1 MLIKFYMLTLI
12 VGILFFSCSDENN
25 IDKMMPY
32 PEESSAKIN
41 RGLVSL
47 VKTEGSNF
55 ISWRKLVE
63 DDKDQVFYLWRK
75 SGKKIEVIAQTKQTH
90 YIDSSIENRNQKYG
104 ISLQPSDK
112 PENFVE
118 TVDDMNPLYSS
129 LVYDLQTD
137 YKQAFVVTGDLTGDG
152 ELEVLINYS
161 QMDRV
166 DPYEKAW
173 MKSTHPFILTAFTKY
188 GEKLWEFN
196 RGLGIEAGKNY
207 SPVVVW
213 DLNAD
218 GKCEVI
224 LKTNRSNDPMNY
236 EEEYISILDGT
247 NGEIIRENKWPQ
259 PVSDDYNSN
268 SRNYIAIA
276 HLDGINPT
284 IVVGRGLYHTQIIYG
299 YDTNLNL
306 TWERIIGSDI
316 KKRFEN
322 KILNKIWSM
331 ISNDKSRGSHSLP
344 IADIDENGTEEIFWG
359 EHVITENGEDLW
371 KIEEKIPYTGQP
383 DIVFAADMIKNIPG
397 KEIYYLRE
405 GWGEESEDI
414 GIMLVSS
421 EGKTIWS
428 KWGYTHVDGGWAAPV
443 ISNKNDW
450 QFFNYDIKK
459 KIWKPGQHSFNQPN
473 QQLIDSKGEI
483 ISYPDS
489 SWIGS
494 FTVDWEGDG
503 IKEICKKD
511 GSVTRYNDELLAK
524 FDKGIQWAGDL
535 WGDHREEI
543 IYAPQDRKV
552 YIIFNSDT
560 SSHEPRITKLA
571 DRQYRN
577 DLSRTAMQY
586 NVVPTESGFK
596 INK

>member
-1 MLIKFYMLTLI
+1 MLTLI